1 MEGRERRDSR
11 SMSRRN
17 PEVLVTDMA
26 ELSLTPPVSKR
37 SKTVLCDSQRK
48 SPLGDRDKEMMSHPT
63 P

>member
-26 ELSLTPPVSKR
+26 ELSLTPLVSKR
-37 SKTVLCDSQRK
+37 SKTVLCDSQEE
-48 SPLGDRDKEMMSHPT
+48 SSG
-63 P
+63 